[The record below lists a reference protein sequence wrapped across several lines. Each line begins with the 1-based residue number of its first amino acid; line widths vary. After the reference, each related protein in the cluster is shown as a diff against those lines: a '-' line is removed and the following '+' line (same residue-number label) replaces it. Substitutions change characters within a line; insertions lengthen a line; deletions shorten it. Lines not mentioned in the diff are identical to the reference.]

1 MGVAYSMY
9 NETFPPKPQWTI
21 EQIPDLTGQV
31 IIVTGGNAGIG
42 KETCK
47 VLLEK
52 GAKVY
57 MAARSKSKANEA
69 IEWIQAATNGKTPVF
84 LELDLA
90 NLDSVRRAANEFRQ
104 KEQELHVLFNNGGVM
119 AAPVEMKTSNGYD
132 LQFGTNV
139 LGHYLFTM
147 LLLPTLIHTAQS
159 YGPVRVVNTSS
170 SGHWLA
176 PEGGINYDSLVRSD
190 PKADEIRER
199 LGPKGLY
206 SQSKWANIV
215 FAKELARQYEAQ
227 GIISSS
233 LHPGAIRSE
242 LMRHSPLTGLG
253 KLLLDWVFWP
263 TPYGA
268 ITQLYAGT
276 AVEGLEFSGQY
287 LSPFARLSKSRAD
300 TQDEE
305 AAKKLWTWLEEQV
318 KLN

>member
-1 MGVAYSMY
+1 MY
-9 NETFPPKPQWTI
+9 NETFPPKPQWSVD
-21 EQIPDLTGQV
+21 QIPDLTGQV
-31 IIVTGGNAGIG
+31 IVVTGGNAGIG
-42 KETCK
+42 RETCK
-47 VLLEK
+47 VLLDR

-69 IEWIQAATNGKTPVF
+69 IEWIRAETNGKTPLF

-90 NLDSVRRAANEFRQ
+90 NLESVRRAAEEFRQ

-139 LGHYLFTM
+139 LGHYLFTT
-147 LLLPTLIHTAQS
+147 LLLPVLIRTAQR

-176 PEGGINYDSLVRSD
+176 PEGGINYASLVRND
-190 PKADEIRER
+190 PIADEIRKEM
-199 LGPKGLY
+199 GPKPLY
-206 SQSKWANIV
+206 AQSKWGNIV
-215 FAKELARQYEAQ
+215 FANELARRYEAQ

-233 LHPGAIRSE
+233 LHPGAIRTE
-242 LMRHSPLTGLG
+242 LQRHSPLSGVA

-263 TPYGA
+263 APYGA
-268 ITQLYAGT
+268 LTQLYAGT
-276 AVEGLEFSGQY
+276 TPEGLELSGKY

-300 TQDEE
+300 TQDED
-305 AAKKLWTWLEEQV
+305 AGKRLWAWLEEQV